1 MFAQFDDSLFPL
13 VQVNLEKTIESN
25 EDFENFL
32 NQWLKYYEEKKEFT
46 FIFDTTNVEFPPIKY
61 CFKMSNFIRKLRKQ
75 EKQYLQKSIIIVK
88 SKTVKRLLGLIF
100 FLQAPVAP
108 VYMTEDE
115 KNSVLLNPNNINV
128 IKYIEGKSN

>member
-13 VQVNLEKTIESN
+13 VQVNLAKTIESN

-46 FIFDTTNVEFPPIKY
+46 FIFDTANVEFPPIKY

-108 VYMTEDE
+108 VDMTEDTKE
-115 KNSVLLNPNNINV
+115 NIIANPTNINI
-128 IKYIEGKSN
+128 IKHIEGKSN